1 MKIKEGSKNTKAYQ
15 KVLDLLDPGSF
26 METGEYISARLTSF
40 YAPDEVQESDGVITG
55 YGTIDGNLVYVY
67 AQDSEV
73 MGGTFGE
80 MHGRKIFDLYDHAIK
95 AEAPVIGLMDCS
107 GFRVEEGLVGLEQFG
122 KLYSIMTQAS
132 EQIPQIVCVTGNC
145 GGGMSLAAVISD
157 YVFIEKDHGELFVN
171 PKSLIRSIDLEDVD
185 EISAYDDGVY
195 EWEEIVQ
202 KVRTLIS
209 MLPPSTNYRPNP
221 VEPTDDL
228 NRICADIPNLLG
240 DGRAML
246 REIADDH
253 FLLES
258 KPDKGEDVIT
268 GFIRLN
274 GQPVGACCCNEV
286 DGQRL
291 LSYQGL
297 DKMGYMARTCRKFH
311 LPILTIIYTD
321 GYQKTAQN
329 EANLPNSARR
339 LVRQFAMT
347 HVPQVNVIAGDVFGS
362 AYSLLNSK
370 GLGADYVFVW
380 DDADVSLIDPEQAVE
395 MIYGKYNEEL
405 VAEYREAYSSP
416 RALARGGF
424 VDKIIKPE
432 DTRKYII
439 GALETFVNSR

>member
-1 MKIKEGSKNTKAYQ
+1 MIIKEGNKSTTAYS

-26 METGEYISARLTSF
+26 METGEHISARLTSF

-55 YGTIDGNLVYVY
+55 YGTIDDNLVFVY
-67 AQDSEV
+67 AQDEEV

-95 AEAPVIGLMDCS
+95 AEAPVIGILNCS

-122 KLYSIMTQAS
+122 KLYSIQTLAS
-132 EQIPQIVCVTGNC
+132 EKIPQITCITGNC
-145 GGGMSLAAVISD
+145 GGGMSLSAVIAD
-157 YVFIEKDHGELFVN
+157 YVFIEKDKGSLFVN
-171 PKSLIRSIDLEDVD
+171 PSSLIQEGEDLS
-185 EISAYDDGVY
+185 EISAFDDGHY
-195 EWEEIVQ
+195 EWSEIVE
-202 KVRTLIS
+202 KVRTLIGI
-209 MLPPSTNYRPNP
+209 LPTSASYRPDP
-221 VEPTDDL
+221 IEPTDDL
-228 NRICADIPNLLG
+228 NRSCTNIGSMLG

-253 FLLES
+253 FLFES
-258 KPDKGEDVIT
+258 KPDKGEDMIT

-286 DGQRL
+286 NGKRL

-297 DKMGYMARTCRKFH
+297 DKVGYLARTCKKFN
-311 LPILTIIYTD
+311 LPFLTIIYTD
-321 GYQKTAQN
+321 GYEKTAST

-339 LVRQFAMT
+339 LVRQIANA
-347 HVPQVNVIAGDVFGS
+347 HVPQINVIAGDVFGS

-370 GLGADYVFVW
+370 GLNADYVFVW

-395 MIYGKYNEEL
+395 MMYGEYNEEL
-405 VAEYREAYSSP
+405 VQKYKESYSSP
-416 RALARGGF
+416 LALARGGF